1 MPRDPYDINAIFE
14 EMILELI
21 ASLKRNFQRHKE
33 DEMDEGFRWEMWQMA
48 KLRAINAYRNRN
60 KKIIENALNEAEK
73 IVDEV
78 LQESYE
84 KGERM
89 SLPLWYSF
97 VNLILKPFK
106 KEIVRVEGDIKLPV
120 DFEPKVPGQ
129 NIPHHLLPQA
139 PPEESFFKVNEKKL
153 GALQQ
158 SVKNDLRKAQFAVLR
173 KMDDVY
179 RQVIYKAEVNMAAGA
194 KTLNQAIDMAT
205 KEFLSK
211 GINTIQYADGRMV
224 DIASYAETALRT
236 ASQRATFLGEGKK
249 RDEWGIY
256 TVVMSTHDNCSPWCL
271 PYQGKVMIDDVY
283 TSIPKERAQQ
293 LSKQMGY
300 PLLSTAMSN
309 GAFHPNCR
317 HTLSTFFPGVSK
329 LPPKTDSKK
338 ALANYKAEQKQRSYE
353 RQIRKYKRLEAGSL
367 DEENKAKYSAK
378 VKEWQE
384 KLKAHLEENPQLR
397 RDYIREKV
405 EGGLTSKERNEI
417 LKQVAEREKIE
428 EIRRYIKSD
437 KQPKNLHMGQ
447 QGKHIKGHSNYIPG
461 RSYITISPEEVQE
474 LINKYAGTGEI
485 RFTKKG
491 EWDKKEIIIS
501 DKIIGVVVNKNTGEE
516 VLTTGFKIHYS
527 KKGVHIVPYKRK

>member
-14 EMILELI
+14 EMIMGLI

-33 DEMDEGFRWEMWQMA
+33 DEMEEGFRWEMWQMA

-338 ALANYKAEQKQRSYE
+338 ALANYKAEQKQRFYE

-367 DEENKAKYSAK
+367 DEENQAKYSAK

-417 LKQVAEREKIE
+417 LKQAAEREKIE

-437 KQPKNLHMGQ
+437 KQPKNLHMGR